1 MASKLGVETIS
12 HTNGTTAATIDS
24 SGRILQPAKVAFHV
38 HPSTDVNYTGVNDD
52 DELLIM
58 NTAVT
63 NIGNHYNTTT
73 GKFTAPVAGMYFFSA
88 NVRFDDLNNSEYA
101 RVMITASTSTHP
113 WSDYNNTFSTIV
125 GNQQSTNYHSLTVS
139 GCLYLNANDV
149 VMLRGGHRNDT
160 SYAMKPESQFSGF
173 LIG

>member
-1 MASKLGVETIS
+1 MTSVLKVDNIQNSSGTDAIS
-12 HTNGTTAATIDS
+12 IDS
-24 SGRILQPAKVAFHV
+24 NGVVTQPAKVAFHV
-38 HPSTDVNYTGVNDD
+38 HPSANVDYTGVNDD

-88 NVRFDDLNNSEYA
+88 NVRFDNFSNSEYA
-101 RVMITASTSTHP
+101 RVMITVATDGSP
-113 WSDYNNTFSTIV
+113 WNNYSDTFSTIV

-160 SYAMKPESQFSGF
+160 SYSMGPESQFSGF
-173 LIG
+173 LVG